1 MGPQRGLRFSKAV
14 SLGNECDLTSADFIA
29 YLGHDDETLVI
40 GAYIEGIK
48 DGPRFFDALREASLR
63 KPVIVWKVG
72 LTQVG
77 ARAAASHTGAL
88 AVVRDVWEGI
98 VEQTGAV
105 PVAGFEAWHDALM
118 GFSMLD
124 QPLGSRMAI
133 ISGPG
138 GLAVSA
144 AEACAEN
151 GLAVTQLSAATRLK
165 LSKIVPPTGT
175 SLRNPVDVGLT
186 ASLEMDIYVRSI
198 QAVAAD
204 SSIDAVAIIGAG
216 LGDEANRLFT
226 EAILKTRR
234 DTGKVI
240 LMVNLPGFD
249 PAYIPQFCNAG
260 IPYFESSE
268 RAFRTYARIRRYQQW
283 RAERL

>member
-1 MGPQRGLRFSKAV
+1 
-14 SLGNECDLTSADFIA
+14 
-29 YLGHDDETLVI
+29 
-40 GAYIEGIK
+40 
-48 DGPRFFDALREASLR
+48 
-63 KPVIVWKVG
+63 
-72 LTQVG
+72 
-77 ARAAASHTGAL
+77 
-88 AVVRDVWEGI
+88 
-98 VEQTGAV
+98 
-105 PVAGFEAWHDALM
+105 
-118 GFSMLD
+118 
-124 QPLGSRMAI
+124 
-133 ISGPG
+133 
-138 GLAVSA
+138 
-144 AEACAEN
+144 
-151 GLAVTQLSAATRLK
+151 
-165 LSKIVPPTGT
+165 
-175 SLRNPVDVGLT
+175 
-186 ASLEMDIYVRSI
+186 MDIYVRSI